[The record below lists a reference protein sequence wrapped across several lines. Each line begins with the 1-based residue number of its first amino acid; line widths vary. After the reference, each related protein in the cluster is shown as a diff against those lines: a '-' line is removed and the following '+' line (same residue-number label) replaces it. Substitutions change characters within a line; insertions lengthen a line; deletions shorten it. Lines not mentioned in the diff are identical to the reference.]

1 MTLSIKLPKQVAALT
16 LTDAIPAVRLG
27 ARPFENG
34 QRYYVFATFKQVP
47 NQELPIEWVM
57 EVHNHQVFGNIPAN
71 DELPECAYLG
81 WVEVSDQPYADSSI
95 WSYGH
100 GGSMFRVIRRGIFEQ
115 PVAIK
120 PFKYYHYERQLE
132 AAPVFH
138 LHECYEPM
146 DWGAELELPVNGTL
160 FDTISRV
167 GQITLDLFG
176 RLASCVL
183 DDDGELKPFKQLTL
197 ACGNRRRSFYFHGE
211 IVVDLDENCE
221 PVLYPSLL
229 DPTEYDIRKRLFLD
243 CGDPRR

>member
-1 MTLSIKLPKQVAALT
+1 MIQVIKLPKQVAALT

-27 ARPFENG
+27 ARPFVSG
-34 QRYYVFATFKQVP
+34 QRFYVYATFEQVP
-47 NQELPIEWVM
+47 NQEFPVEWMM
-57 EVHNHQVFGNIPAN
+57 EAHNHQVYGNIPTD
-71 DELPECAYLG
+71 DELPDCAFLG
-81 WVEVSDQPYADSSI
+81 WVEVKYQPYADSSI

-100 GGSMFRVIRRGIFEQ
+100 GGSMFRVIRRGIFEHPIDLQ
-115 PVAIK
+115 
-120 PFKYYHYERQLE
+120 PFKGNLYESRLE
-132 AAPVFH
+132 TAPVFH

-160 FDTISRV
+160 FSTISRV

-183 DDDGELKPFKQLTL
+183 DDDGELKPFTLLTL
-197 ACGNRRRSFYFHGE
+197 TCGNRRRSFNFHGE
-211 IVVDLDENCE
+211 IVADLDENCE

-229 DPTEYDIRKRLFLD
+229 DPTGYDIRKRLFLD